1 MHARD
6 WGDLLPELGLAS
18 FVAAEG
24 RDRDRLARLERAHRL
39 IEADPGAEL
48 DLQRLARAACL
59 SPFHFARL
67 YQQLYG
73 KTPHHH
79 LTERRL
85 ERARVMLAREGA
97 TVTEA
102 CFAVGFSSVG
112 SFSRLF
118 KRHLGEPPSA
128 YRRRWVQVAW
138 QRLPPVPSCF
148 LERWFGV
155 PAQDRKIG

>member
-1 MHARD
+1 MRAHD
-6 WGDLLPELGLAS
+6 WGELLPELNLQS

-39 IEADPGAEL
+39 IVAEPGANL
-48 DLQRLARAACL
+48 DLRRLAREACL

-67 YQQLYG
+67 YQQVYG
-73 KTPHHH
+73 KTPHLH

-85 ERARVMLAREGA
+85 ERARAMLAREGA

-128 YRRRWVQVAW
+128 YRRRLVQVSW
-138 QRLPPVPSCF
+138 PRLPPVPSCF
-148 LERWFGV
+148 MRGWFGMS
-155 PAQDRKIG
+155 A

>member
-1 MHARD
+1 MDARD
-6 WGDLLPELGLAS
+6 WGELLPELSRAS
-18 FVAAEG
+18 FVASAE
-24 RDRDRLARLERAHRL
+24 RDADRLARLSRAHRL
-39 IEADPGAEL
+39 IEEDPGAPL
-48 DLQRLARAACL
+48 DLQRLAREACL

-67 YQQLYG
+67 YHQVYG

-118 KRHLGEPPSA
+118 KRHLGEAPST
-128 YRRRWVQVAW
+128 YRRRLVQVAW
-138 QRLPPVPSCF
+138 SRLPPVPTCF
-148 LERWFGV
+148 LERWFGGSV
-155 PAQDRKIG
+155 